1 MNYIGALLLIFFSEI
16 KKNICYETRGKMG
29 FAGFKKNSR

>member
-1 MNYIGALLLIFFSEI
+1 MNDIGALLLIFFSEI